1 MLHAGTTREAAK
13 NAFFIALL
21 SFLLAAPP
29 VSAQQP
35 AIGLVVFGDSLSDTG
50 NAFALERRTGLF
62 GIERPNNTPP
72 HYQLDFLLV
81 PDAPYPRGGHNLT
94 NGAPWVQVLAR
105 SLGLA
110 ANAAPAF
117 RSESPR
123 ATNYAVDR
131 ARARNVDENIDLPD
145 QVNRFLHDFG
155 GSASAQALYVIE
167 IGGSDIR
174 DALFGVLQAQD
185 PAIILNQALQS
196 IADNITTLYLAG
208 ARKFLVW
215 NVANIALTPSVR
227 IADTQLFP
235 NLGVAALA
243 ETLTQ
248 VFNANLETLLATLEV
263 GLPGIEIV
271 RFDLYATV
279 NTIISNPAA
288 FGLTNVIAPCITPG
302 LPPFTCRRPDEY
314 FFWDGVHP
322 TRVVHAIIAQQV
334 EALLAQ

>member
-1 MLHAGTTREAAK
+1 
-13 NAFFIALL
+13 
-21 SFLLAAPP
+21 
-29 VSAQQP
+29 
-35 AIGLVVFGDSLSDTG
+35 
-50 NAFALERRTGLF
+50 
-62 GIERPNNTPP
+62 
-72 HYQLDFLLV
+72 
-81 PDAPYPRGGHNLT
+81 
-94 NGAPWVQVLAR
+94 VQVLAR
-105 SLGLA
+105 SLGIA

-131 ARARNVDENIDLPD
+131 ARARDVDENIDLPD
-145 QVNRFLHDFG
+145 QVNRFLQDFG
-155 GSASAQALYVIE
+155 GSAPAQALYVIE

-248 VFNANLETLLATLEV
+248 VFNANLETLLTALEA

-288 FGLTNVIAPCITPG
+288 FGLTNVVAPCITPSV
-302 LPPFTCRRPDEY
+302 PPFTCRRPDEY